1 MVQENGAQNSPYLI
15 SRQRDY
21 NAGLDTSHVPA
32 LNDVGAMSSDNA
44 WFVDRGNHDASA
56 C

>member
-32 LNDVGAMSSDNA
+32 L
-44 WFVDRGNHDASA
+44 A
-56 C
+56 CNCHIFIKIIVL

>member
-21 NAGLDTSHVPA
+21 KAGPPGGKSI
-32 LNDVGAMSSDNA
+32 
-44 WFVDRGNHDASA
+44 RE
-56 C
+56 